1 MFEWIR
7 MLRIRL
13 IHPHPH
19 PHHLH
24 RLHRHR
30 RRCFIDDIES
40 LALDLKH
47 SNKILIN
54 D

>member
-13 IHPHPH
+13 IHPHLH
-19 PHHLH
+19 PH

-30 RRCFIDDIES
+30 RRCFIDDIEL